1 MRGPTMLKRNISIG
15 LAIAALA
22 GLSGCGGYD
31 EPAASSGTK
40 ASGVYSAPKPAAT
53 RAAAPAKAAASATK
67 VAVQDNSFAPASV
80 KVKIGETITFEN
92 SGAVAHT
99 VSATD
104 GADFDSG
111 TVEPGATFEF
121 TASKAGSISY
131 VCNFHPGM
139 RGSIEVS

>member
-15 LAIAALA
+15 LAIAALG
-22 GLSGCGGYD
+22 GLSACGGYD
-31 EPAASSGTK
+31 EPAASSGANSRAGYT
-40 ASGVYSAPKPAAT
+40 APRKTAT
-53 RAAAPAKAAASATK
+53 AEPAPAKAAASATK

-80 KVKIGETITFEN
+80 KVKIGETIAFEN
-92 SGAVAHT
+92 SGAIAHT
-99 VSATD
+99 VTATD